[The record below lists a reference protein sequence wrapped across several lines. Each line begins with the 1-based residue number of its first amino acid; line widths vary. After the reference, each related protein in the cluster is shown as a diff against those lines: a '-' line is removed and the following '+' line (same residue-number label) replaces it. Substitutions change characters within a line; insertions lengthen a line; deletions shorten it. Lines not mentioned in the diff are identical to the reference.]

1 VVAPQ
6 EDIMAAADSRAL
18 RFYRALLRVL
28 PFDFRG
34 DFGPEM
40 ETVFHEQH
48 QEAERR
54 GGVAGV
60 LRLWWETIVG
70 IFKTA
75 PAEHVAMFRQDAS
88 FALRMMRKNPGVH
101 AGDGPH
107 AGAGNRRQLG
117 DFQCGQRGPAET
129 EHASLGMAEKPGPK

>member
-1 VVAPQ
+1 
-6 EDIMAAADSRAL
+6 MAAADSRAL

-40 ETVFHEQH
+40 ETVFQKQH
-48 QEAERR
+48 QEARRR

-60 LRLWWETIVG
+60 LHLWWATIVG

-75 PAEHVAMFRQDAS
+75 PGEHVAMFAQDAS
-88 FALRMMRKNPGVH
+88 FALRIMRKNPGFTLAAVH
-101 AGDGPH
+101 RCNTPATPP
-107 AGAGNRRQLG
+107 RRL
-117 DFQCGQRGPAET
+117 
-129 EHASLGMAEKPGPK
+129 AS